1 MVAWELQRPGSP
13 HARDSWFQQILCK
26 RQLNSSAKLVV
37 SPRKHVKKRVK
48 MQCTGEARG
57 VALQTVRS
65 EEEVI
70 WVLCRGSSVAC
81 GDDCVGVRLARRIVG
96 LGKGPC

>member
-1 MVAWELQRPGSP
+1 
-13 HARDSWFQQILCK
+13 
-26 RQLNSSAKLVV
+26 
-37 SPRKHVKKRVK
+37 